1 MSSRKKDKGLV
12 YLRRSTDSQE
22 NSLKMQIEWAIRRAG
37 ELGVNIEASLDDLH
51 TMQSQRLHSLKSIRL
66 DDAISGTE
74 MKRPGFTSLQN
85 DAKSDTSISHVFV
98 QKRDRLGRPEEPM
111 ELALLEKS
119 IGRSGVH
126 IVFDDKIIDPSELG
140 SSDLGADLSMLVDY
154 HASRSWLNRNTER
167 IVDSKVMLAKQGKW
181 TGGRAPYGFKRVL
194 VGPDGAIIEE
204 LKDGREVRQ
213 RGCHVELAHG
223 DENELDV
230 VRRTLDLKHEGLSDM
245 KIAKNLNEDGIPS
258 PNFGRTRI
266 DQGVEH
272 TVTGKWNSNAIKR
285 ICENKMMIG
294 FLQTGRRSGGK
305 IRRMSADGHRK
316 LNDGDRNSEGEPI
329 TKVLDDSQTIIA
341 KTRNEPQYDTEKWN
355 DIQAILKERGKSQRG
370 IPKSTDSGKYPLA
383 CRVFD
388 QSCECGSVMYGKS
401 NGKVP
406 SYTCGRYMR
415 TSGGECENNH
425 VDGESLFRLTLSVL
439 HQIVEDKFGRAA
451 LVKRL
456 EAIAAKEKQTLKADE
471 NQTNLKK
478 LNQQCEKLTKSV
490 AVASRHMAEESDD
503 ELYKEL
509 AMQVKQLKA
518 ELKCV
523 DERTAA
529 MQETVNRRVDQ
540 PNDVDRAV
548 MLFDNL
554 EQYANAPDLRKSF
567 SSLAYKSGLH
577 IGLSFTSAV
586 KGKKRV
592 VRKLAAGI
600 ITFSEEHLPV
610 PIHGKDRISTNKI

>member
-1 MSSRKKDKGLV
+1 MSSRIKDKGLI

-22 NSLKMQIEWAIRRAG
+22 NSLQMQLAWAIRRAS
-37 ELGVNIEASLDDLH
+37 ELGVNIEASTDDLQ
-51 TMQSQRLHSLKSIRL
+51 TMQSQRLHSFKSILL

-74 MKRPGFTSLQN
+74 MDRPGFSSLQK
-85 DAKSDTSISHVFV
+85 DAKNDTSISHVFV
-98 QKRDRLGRPEEPM
+98 QKRDRLGRPENPM
-111 ELALLEKS
+111 ELASTEKS
-119 IGRSGVH
+119 IRQLGIY
-126 IVFDDKIIDPSELG
+126 IVFDDKIVGPSELG
-140 SSDLGADLSMLVDY
+140 NSDLGDDIGMLVDY
-154 HASRSWLNRNTER
+154 HASRSWLERNTER
-167 IVDSKVMLAKQGKW
+167 IVDSKVMFAKQGKW
-181 TGGRAPYGFKRVL
+181 TGGRAPYGYKRVL

-204 LKDGREVRQ
+204 LEDGRKVSQ
-213 RGCHVELAHG
+213 RGCYVEIVHG
-223 DENELDV
+223 DENELV
-230 VRRTLDLKHEGLSDM
+230 VVKRILDLKLEGQSDK
-245 KIAKNLNEDGIPS
+245 KIAKILNEEGIQS
-258 PNFGRTRI
+258 PNFGRTRT
-266 DQGVEH
+266 DQGFEH
-272 TVTGKWNSNAIKR
+272 TVSGKWNSNTIKR
-285 ICENKMMIG
+285 ICENKMTIG

-305 IRRMSADGHRK
+305 IRRMSANGNRK
-316 LNDGDRNSEGEPI
+316 LNDGDRNSEGKPI
-329 TKVLDDSQTIIA
+329 AKVLDDSETIIA
-341 KTRNEPQYDTEKWN
+341 KTRNEPQYEIEKFN
-355 DIQAILKERGKSQRG
+355 EIQAILKERGKSQRG

-388 QSCECGSVMYGKS
+388 QSCECGSVMYGRS
-401 NGKVP
+401 VGKIT

-439 HQIVEDKFGRAA
+439 QQIVEDKFGRAA
-451 LVKRL
+451 LTERL
-456 EAIAAKEKQTLKADE
+456 QVIARKEKQTLKSDDYT
-471 NQTNLKK
+471 TNLKK

-490 AVASRHMAEESDD
+490 AVASRRMAEEPDD
-503 ELYKEL
+503 DLYKEL
-509 AMQVKQLKA
+509 AVQVKHFKA

-567 SSLAYKSGLH
+567 SSLAHKSGLH

>member
-1 MSSRKKDKGLV
+1 MSSRIKDKGLI

-22 NSLKMQIEWAIRRAG
+22 NSLQMQLAWAIRRAS
-37 ELGVNIEASLDDLH
+37 ELGVNIEASTDDLQ
-51 TMQSQRLHSLKSIRL
+51 TMQSQRLHSFKSILL

-74 MKRPGFTSLQN
+74 MDRPGFSSLQN

-111 ELALLEKS
+111 QLALLEKS

-126 IVFDDKIIDPSELG
+126 IVFDDKIVDPSELG

-154 HASRSWLNRNTER
+154 HASRSWLDRNTER

-181 TGGRAPYGFKRVL
+181 TGGRAPYGYKRVL

-204 LKDGREVRQ
+204 LEDGRKVSQ
-213 RGCHVELAHG
+213 RGCHVEIVHG
-223 DENELDV
+223 DENELV
-230 VRRTLDLKHEGLSDM
+230 VVKRILKLKLEGQSDK
-245 KIAKNLNEDGIPS
+245 KIAKILNEEGIQS
-258 PNFGRTRI
+258 PNFGRTRT
-266 DQGVEH
+266 DQGFEH
-272 TVTGKWNSNAIKR
+272 TVSGKWHSNTIKR
-285 ICENKMMIG
+285 ICENKLIIG
-294 FLQTGRRSGGK
+294 LLQTGRRSGGN

-316 LNDGDRNSEGEPI
+316 LNDGDRNSEGKPI

-401 NGKVP
+401 DGKVS

-439 HQIVEDKFGRAA
+439 QQIVEDKFGRAA

-471 NQTNLKK
+471 HQSNLKR
-478 LNQQCEKLTKSV
+478 LIQQRATLTKSE
-490 AVASRHMAEESDD
+490 AVASRRMAEESDD
-503 ELYKEL
+503 DLYKEL
-509 AMQVKQLKA
+509 AKQVKQIKA
-518 ELKCV
+518 ELLGNKNAI
-523 DERTAA
+523 DA
-529 MQETVNRRVDQ
+529 MRATEKRMVEQ
-540 PNDVDRAV
+540 PNDVELALK
-548 MLFDNL
+548 LFDNL
-554 EQYANAPDLRKSF
+554 EKHTNTSDLRNSF
-567 SSLAYKSGLH
+567 SNFAHKSGLH
-577 IGLSFTSAV
+577 VGLAFAGAI
-586 KGKKRV
+586 KGKSRV
-592 VRKLAAGI
+592 VRKLTEGI

-610 PIHGKDRISTNKI
+610 PIHGKDRL